1 MTLTAYLKIG
11 DIAGESRRAEHEDEI
26 DVHGLQWKISQQSSL
41 LQRVGRGR
49 ARARATVDALTCLK
63 FTDASSPYLALAC
76 FQGRSFPEATLAVRK
91 DSGEAHLDYLVITME
106 NVTVSGYE
114 MSNDAGDDEVVAE
127 RLGLTFEKVTY
138 TYIVQNDDQSSGD
151 EHEVEFDIAAAV

>member
-63 FTDASSPYLALAC
+63 FTDASSPYFALAC
-76 FQGRSFPEATLAVRK
+76 FQGRSFPEATLTVRK

>member
-26 DVHGLQWKISQQSSL
+26 DVHGLQWKIAQQSSL